1 VRNDVAMSTLANYE
15 TLLPTRHGTLPLIPE
30 GANCLRVELAN
41 GLSRELTRVRMSR
54 SVVFGLLEDKSSWS
68 LIRLNDVLGL
78 SFQMQN
84 TEASPSVLW
93 TRKAAG
99 ELLGLV
105 RLPAPAIIYFRNEP
119 RKKVRLVVLGAT
131 RELVATDSYLLPLI
145 PLQAISYLEI
155 SPS

>member
-1 VRNDVAMSTLANYE
+1 
-15 TLLPTRHGTLPLIPE
+15 
-30 GANCLRVELAN
+30 
-41 GLSRELTRVRMSR
+41 MSR
-54 SVVFGLLEDKSSWS
+54 SFVFGLLEDKSSWS
-68 LIRLNDVLGL
+68 LIRLADVLGL
-78 SFQMQN
+78 SFRMQN
-84 TEASPSVLW
+84 TEASSSVLW